1 MPESAEAWATAA
13 RKAATDNPSLR
24 PLVSDLL
31 RLVPQQQRLSRLGG
45 TLVAGGGGADE
56 GGRAA
61 AGVVTGAAGAGAGAP
76 LQQGQEQQHGQGQQG
91 QQGQQQQQRQQEQG
105 QQQGQG
111 QQHQVDLAA
120 VVATLRA
127 LARDLPLCLRTL
139 VSQQGPGEGDRA
151 AKGQKEA
158 GDAQAEGPVEGDA
171 AVAPGGCSFDLASAA
186 YLRYREQQYAH
197 TSLHLPP

>member
-45 TLVAGGGGADE
+45 TLAAGGGGAE
-56 GGRAA
+56 AGERAA
-61 AGVVTGAAGAGAGAP
+61 AGATASAGPGAGAP
-76 LQQGQEQQHGQGQQG
+76 LQQGQGQQG
-91 QQGQQQQQRQQEQG
+91 QQGQQQQQG
-105 QQQGQG
+105 QQGQG
-111 QQHQVDLAA
+111 QQQGQVDLAA

-127 LARDLPLCLRTL
+127 LARDLPLCLGTL
-139 VSQQGPGEGDRA
+139 VSQQGPGEGDPA

-171 AVAPGGCSFDLASAA
+171 AVAPGGCSFDLASAV